1 MKKNKK
7 RKEHLFLPF
16 TNVFICI
23 VLLFLTNYT
32 VAQQNQPIAQAEM
45 KATLLTDG
53 LKKMQQDHNLNLIYD
68 AQELNGIKVNSQ
80 VFGGDN
86 AKEIFRMLEEKRV
99 VEVVEKNG
107 IYLIKKHSPAKNVTT
122 ETKKEPTLPDIRGQ
136 VIDAE
141 TSEPLF
147 GVAIQVKNQNR
158 GQVTDMDGNFSFIGL
173 SNDDILFFS
182 MLGYQSL
189 EVPVGSRSDWT
200 IRLNGTENLLDE
212 TVVIGYGE
220 VSREKL
226 TSSITSVSP
235 KEFNRGVLASPEQL
249 LQGKV
254 AGLVISR
261 DGNPNATPNIV
272 LRGAST
278 LREGAAQQPFYVI
291 DGVPGASINLVAPD
305 NIVSIEVLKDASA
318 TAIYGSRASNG
329 VIMVTTRKAQPTYGF
344 TYNAYAGI
352 DQAANSLRMMTGDE
366 LRSYLAK
373 NGQNLFPNDNQ
384 YTVSGED
391 TTFVNTNWQDVVS
404 RQGFSQNHTLSYGG
418 GTERA
423 TFNASINY
431 FKNEGIIR
439 GTSRERVIAQMS
451 VDQKGFNDR
460 LRLNFQLTNS
470 LENQQLVREEV
481 FRQMVSYLPTV
492 NVRNEDGSFRE
503 NTIDHTSNYFNPL
516 GIIDLNQ
523 DERQQNTILG
533 FMSARFDVTPNFNLN
548 LTGSY
553 QIEKFEG
560 KQYQDSKSILP
571 IEYQGTSYSGSQV
584 GGIAKRF
591 SVQNHRKVIESFFE
605 YTPVNNMVH
614 ELKILGGYSWQ
625 DDVNNDGF
633 QSTNNGFVSNVTGA
647 ENLALGTNTLRVDY
661 GNYSQIPLRIISF
674 YSRVNYSLYDKYLF
688 QFSMRKDGS
697 SAFNGD
703 NRWGNFPAASFG
715 WLINEEKFFAN
726 QSIFQTLKLR
736 AGYGVTGN
744 SLGFDPLL
752 TVFRFGS
759 SGTYYNNGNYEQAL
773 GSVANVN
780 TDLRWEKTSMLN
792 LGLDFSILQRR
803 VTGSVEWYHK
813 YTSDLIFYYPVST
826 TLFVHPTMT
835 ANVGEIS
842 NQGLEFTVQASA
854 LRKGKFGWDISG
866 NIAHNRNRVEK
877 LSNFEYQLDSIPTAA
892 GSGAGVSGVF
902 TQLIKEGYPIGQFNL
917 YQYAGRNEAG
927 ISTFFT
933 PEGGVTAAPR
943 FPADARLIG
952 NAQPKFT
959 YGVGNTFFYGNW
971 SLNIFVRGVYGN
983 QVLNSTRAVLSSIS
997 QAYIRNIPLSAEGEP
1012 MTDVNNNFY
1021 SDRYLES
1028 GSFLRVDNATLAYS
1042 FPFAN
1047 RRDIKN
1053 LSLYL
1058 TGNNLFVFTNYSGID
1073 PEVNLGG
1080 LTPGF
1085 DNNNFYP
1092 RTRGFLLG
1100 LTLDF

>member
-7 RKEHLFLPF
+7 RKVLCLRIFPNPFLS
-16 TNVFICI
+16 II
-23 VLLFLTNYT
+23 LLLLTHYA
-32 VAQQNQPIAQAEM
+32 VAQQKLAIAQADVKE
-45 KATLLTDG
+45 TPLTEV
-53 LKKMQQDHNLNLIYD
+53 LKNLQQIHNLNLIFD
-68 AQELNGIKVNSQ
+68 AQELSGVKVNTKFFQ
-80 VFGGDN
+80 GKN
-86 AKEIFRMLEEKRV
+86 AMEIFQLLEEKKV

-107 IYLIKKHSPAKNVTT
+107 IYLIKKNTALKQAPTHA
-122 ETKKEPTLPDIRGQ
+122 TKKIQLPDVRGQ
-136 VIDAE
+136 VIDSE
-141 TSEPLF
+141 TAEPLF
-147 GVAIQVKNQNR
+147 GVAIQVKNNNR
-158 GQVTDMDGNFSFIGL
+158 GQVTDMDGNFSFLGL
-173 SNDDILFFS
+173 LSEDVLIFS
-182 MLGYQSL
+182 MLGYEPL
-189 EVPVGSRSDWT
+189 EVPVGNRSDWT
-200 IRLNGTENLLDE
+200 IRMKSTESVLAE

-226 TSSITSVSP
+226 TSSITSVTP

-261 DGNPNATPNIV
+261 DGNPNSTPNIV

-366 LRSYLAK
+366 LRAYLAK
-373 NGQNLFPNDNQ
+373 NNQKLFPNDDQ
-384 YTVSGED
+384 YAVNGED

-470 LENQQLVREEV
+470 LENQQLVRGEV
-481 FRQMVSYLPTV
+481 FRQMVSYLPSV

-516 GIIDLNQ
+516 GIIELNQ
-523 DERQQNTILG
+523 DQRQQNTILG

-591 SVQNHRKVIESFFE
+591 GVQNHRKVIESFFD
-605 YTPVNNMVH
+605 YTPINNMVH

-661 GNYSQIPLRIISF
+661 GGYSQIPLRLISF
-674 YSRVNYSLYDKYLF
+674 YSRVNYSLHDKYLF
-688 QFSMRKDGS
+688 QVSLRKDGS

-715 WLINEEKFFAN
+715 WLVNEEKFFAN
-726 QSIFQTLKLR
+726 QNLFQQLKLR

-780 TDLRWEKTSMLN
+780 SDLRWEKTSMLN
-792 LGLDFSILQRR
+792 LGLDFSLLQRR
-803 VTGSVEWYHK
+803 ISGSIEWYNK

-842 NQGLEFTVQASA
+842 NQGLEFTVQASVV
-854 LRKGKFGWDISG
+854 RKGNFGWDLSG

-927 ISTFFT
+927 LSTFFT
-933 PEGGVTAAPR
+933 PDGGVTAAPR
-943 FPADARLIG
+943 FPADARLMG

-959 YGVGNTFFYGNW
+959 YGLGNTFFYGNW
-971 SLNIFVRGVYGN
+971 SFNIFVRGVYGN

-997 QAYIRNIPLSAEGEP
+997 QAYIRNIPLSAEDEP

-1053 LSLYL
+1053 LSIYL